1 MLIHSD
7 FDHMLNAIC
16 SALDYKG
23 IGIPSTEADVVAF
36 KDYRTSKELGSIIVT
51 SVTL

>member
-7 FDHMLNAIC
+7 FEHMVTAIC

-23 IGIPSTEADVVAF
+23 IGIPSTDADVLAF
-36 KDYRTSKELGSIIVT
+36 KDYRDSKELGSIIVT
-51 SVTL
+51 SVTP